1 MGASRPSGPAADRSL
16 QTAFRSGPIAVGPE
30 RQLSGI
36 PTQQMTAFPLSLWS
50 ELEPLA
56 SPWLPVLPLLAA
68 LLGACVGSFLN
79 VVAWR
84 MPRQESL
91 LLPPSHCPRC
101 GTRLAWFENL
111 PVLGWLLIRGR
122 CRHCHSPVSC
132 RYPLVELL
140 CAGLWVAALLARPTA
155 MGSGASPLLLL
166 PAGWL
171 LISWLI
177 PLALIDLDLLWMP
190 EPMLRWGVVLGL
202 AVSAAIGFSQ
212 DATLGRALIFSHLLA
227 AGGGLLAL
235 EALSALGEKLMG
247 RPALGLGD
255 AKLAALLGAWLGPAS
270 LVAAVA
276 LAVLVGAI
284 GGLIGRLLGL
294 LQRHQ
299 PFAFGPCLV
308 FGGLAVWLVGLPFWL
323 RLAGFPATV

>member
-1 MGASRPSGPAADRSL
+1 
-16 QTAFRSGPIAVGPE
+16 
-30 RQLSGI
+30 
-36 PTQQMTAFPLSLWS
+36 MTAFPLSLWS
-50 ELEPLA
+50 PAEPLA
-56 SPWLPVLPLLAA
+56 VPVLLAA
-68 LLGACVGSFLN
+68 VLGACVGSFIN

-84 MPRQESL
+84 LPREESL
-91 LLPPSHCPRC
+91 VRPPSHCPRC

-122 CRHCHSPVSC
+122 CRHCHRPVAL

-140 CAGLWVAALLARPTA
+140 CACLWVAALLARPTA
-155 MGSGASPLLLL
+155 MGSAPPPLLLL
-166 PAGWL
+166 AAGWL
-171 LISWLI
+171 LISWLL
-177 PLALIDLDLLWMP
+177 PLALIDIDRLWMP

-202 AVSAAIGFSQ
+202 AVTALIGFSQ
-212 DATLGRALIFSHLLA
+212 DNSSGRALLLSHLLA

-235 EALSALGEKLMG
+235 EGLSALAEKLMG

-270 LVAAVA
+270 LLAAVA
-276 LAVLVGAI
+276 LAVLAGAI
-284 GGLIGRLLGL
+284 FGLIGRLLGL

-308 FGGLAVWLVGLPFWL
+308 FGGLAVWLAGLPFWL

>member
-1 MGASRPSGPAADRSL
+1 
-16 QTAFRSGPIAVGPE
+16 
-30 RQLSGI
+30 
-36 PTQQMTAFPLSLWS
+36 MTAYPLSLWS
-50 ELEPLA
+50 PLD
-56 SPWLPVLPLLAA
+56 PWAGPLLPLLAGV
-68 LLGACVGSFLN
+68 LGACVGSFLN
-79 VVAWR
+79 VVVWR
-84 MPRQESL
+84 LPRQESL

-101 GTRLAWFENL
+101 GTRLTWFENL

-122 CRHCHSPVSC
+122 CRHCHRPVAL

-140 CAGLWVAALLARPTA
+140 CAGLWMAALMARPTA
-155 MGSGASPLLLL
+155 MGSAAPPLLLL
-166 PAGWL
+166 LAGWL
-171 LISWLI
+171 LVSWLL
-177 PLALIDLDLLWMP
+177 PLALIDMDRLWLP

-202 AVSAAIGFSQ
+202 VVTAALGFSQ
-212 DATLGRALIFSHLLA
+212 DAATGRALLFSHLLA
-227 AGGGLLAL
+227 AGAGLLAL
-235 EALSALGEKLMG
+235 EALSLLAERLMG

-270 LVAAVA
+270 LVAALA

-308 FGGLAVWLVGLPFWL
+308 LGGLALWLTGLPFWL

>member
-1 MGASRPSGPAADRSL
+1 MN
-16 QTAFRSGPIAVGPE
+16 
-30 RQLSGI
+30 
-36 PTQQMTAFPLSLWS
+36 AFPLSLWS
-50 ELEPLA
+50 PVDPL
-56 SPWLPVLPLLAA
+56 SGPLLPLLAA
-68 LLGACVGSFLN
+68 VLGACIGSFLN

-84 MPRQESL
+84 LPRQESL

-111 PVLGWLLIRGR
+111 PVLGWLLIGGR
-122 CRHCHSPVSC
+122 CRHCHRPVSL

-140 CAGLWVAALLARPTA
+140 CAGLWVAAVPARPTA
-155 MGSGASPLLLL
+155 MGSAASPLLLL
-166 PAGWL
+166 LAGWL

-177 PLALIDLDLLWMP
+177 PLALIDIDRLWMP

-202 AVSAAIGFSQ
+202 AVTAAIGFVP
-212 DATLGRALIFSHLLA
+212 DAGSGQALLFSHLLA

-276 LAVLVGAI
+276 LAVLAGATV
-284 GGLIGRLLGL
+284 GLIGRLLGL

-308 FGGLAVWLVGLPFWL
+308 LGGLAVWLVGLPFWL